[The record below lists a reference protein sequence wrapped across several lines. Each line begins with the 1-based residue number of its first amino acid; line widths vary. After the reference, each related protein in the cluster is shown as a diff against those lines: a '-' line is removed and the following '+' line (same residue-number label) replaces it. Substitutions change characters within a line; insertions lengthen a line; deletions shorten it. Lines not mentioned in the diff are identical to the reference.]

1 MATGRTPCRAL
12 LTDTISS
19 SDRQELARQ
28 LLVRPLC
35 DLVSPSEKRG
45 RDRAGWEQAWG
56 SGKVLGQRGEQVHR
70 RHERRV
76 QAHQTGLPPPGRHPH
91 RPVLKPAN
99 CKNSGR
105 GRSAWF
111 LLVTLTDGGS
121 HVHPVQ
127 QRGARGHVGAAGA
140 RRTSGAGWGVGR
152 DADGEVPA
160 LNMVS
165 LLRLA
170 APPAPPAP
178 VFRSATPEAAV
189 DVAALER
196 EAQHAASISS
206 VRQVRVSVMVWSPGR
221 RVGMPA
227 ASARRAV

>member
-91 RPVLKPAN
+91 RPVLKPADY
-99 CKNSGR
+99 KNSGR

-111 LLVTLTDGGS
+111 LLVTLTVAPCLHWTQCLALTAFQGQ
-121 HVHPVQ
+121 P
-127 QRGARGHVGAAGA
+127 RGQTMHVG
-140 RRTSGAGWGVGR
+140 
-152 DADGEVPA
+152 
-160 LNMVS
+160 
-165 LLRLA
+165 RL
-170 APPAPPAP
+170 
-178 VFRSATPEAAV
+178 
-189 DVAALER
+189 
-196 EAQHAASISS
+196 
-206 VRQVRVSVMVWSPGR
+206 GR
-221 RVGMPA
+221 R
-227 ASARRAV
+227 R

>member
-1 MATGRTPCRAL
+1 
-12 LTDTISS
+12 
-19 SDRQELARQ
+19 
-28 LLVRPLC
+28 
-35 DLVSPSEKRG
+35 
-45 RDRAGWEQAWG
+45 
-56 SGKVLGQRGEQVHR
+56 
-70 RHERRV
+70 
-76 QAHQTGLPPPGRHPH
+76 
-91 RPVLKPAN
+91 VLKPAN

-178 VFRSATPEAAV
+178 GFRSATPEAAV

-206 VRQVRVSVMVWSPGR
+206 VRQVRVSVHGLVSRSAGGDAGGLGEAR
-221 RVGMPA
+221 GMTCAGP
-227 ASARRAV
+227 RRAGSRPTRARPCRRPTRPRGRHE